1 MNEEN
6 DRLRW
11 QLKGL
16 RQDTPPTRDLWPG
29 IAARIAELPQPAETA
44 PAHQTQ
50 PGRWFPWTK
59 TATPAAGTTRVRTGP
74 RRLVPWAMAASMLLT
89 VGFLWQATHLT
100 PPQEPLIR
108 REAAQLTRDY
118 QGALAQIQGAEAH
131 PELGGAL
138 QELDRSAEEI
148 LAALDR
154 APNTRFLLEQLRR
167 TYAKRLALTQ
177 RAMMS

>member
-1 MNEEN
+1 
-6 DRLRW
+6 LR
-11 QLKGL
+11 
-16 RQDTPPTRDLWPG
+16 
-29 IAARIAELPQPAETA
+29 A
-44 PAHQTQ
+44 
-50 PGRWFPWTK
+50 
-59 TATPAAGTTRVRTGP
+59 
-74 RRLVPWAMAASMLLT
+74 RRLVPWAMAASVLLT

-100 PPQEPLIR
+100 SPQEEPLIR
-108 REAAQLTRDY
+108 QEAVQLTRDY

>member
-1 MNEEN
+1 MSEEN

-29 IAARIAELPQPAETA
+29 IAARIAGLPQPAA
-44 PAHQTQ
+44 D
-50 PGRWFPWTK
+50 
-59 TATPAAGTTRVRTGP
+59 TPAGEAGTIRRTTTWTRAAP
-74 RRLVPWAMAASMLLT
+74 RRLMPWAMAASMLLA

-100 PPQEPLIR
+100 SPQEPLIR
-108 REAAQLTRDY
+108 KEAAQLTRDY

>member
-16 RQDTPPTRDLWPG
+16 RQDIPPTRDLWPG
-29 IAARIAELPQPAETA
+29 IAARIAELPQPAEA
-44 PAHQTQ
+44 VPASPDADTI
-50 PGRWFPWTK
+50 R
-59 TATPAAGTTRVRTGP
+59 TRGGP
-74 RRLVPWAMAASMLLT
+74 RRLVPWAMAASVLLT

-108 REAAQLTRDY
+108 QEAVQLTRDY

-138 QELDRSAEEI
+138 RELDRSAEEI

>member
-1 MNEEN
+1 MSEEN

-16 RQDTPPTRDLWPG
+16 RQDTPPRRDLWPE
-29 IAARIAELPQPAETA
+29 IAARIAELPQTAEIA
-44 PAHQTQ
+44 PGQQ
-50 PGRWFPWTK
+50 DRPSRMFPWSR
-59 TATPAAGTTRVRTGP
+59 AASRGADASSVRTGA
-74 RRLVPWAMAASMLLT
+74 RRLAPWAMAASMLLAI
-89 VGFLWQATHLT
+89 GFLWQATHLT

-108 REAAQLTRDY
+108 QEAAQLTRDY

>member
-29 IAARIAELPQPAETA
+29 IAARIAGLPQPEAA
-44 PAHQTQ
+44 PGPERGH
-50 PGRWFPWTK
+50 GFPWRKGASPDHGGSLT
-59 TATPAAGTTRVRTGP
+59 RTGA
-74 RRLVPWAMAASMLLT
+74 RRLVPWAMAASMLLA

-100 PPQEPLIR
+100 SPQEPLIR
-108 REAAQLTRDY
+108 QEAALLTRDY

>member
-1 MNEEN
+1 MNEDN

-16 RQDTPPTRDLWPG
+16 RQDTPPSRDLWPG
-29 IAARIAELPQPAETA
+29 IAARIAELPQPAAGTPAGEAGTA
-44 PAHQTQ
+44 RKA
-50 PGRWFPWTK
+50 PWTR
-59 TATPAAGTTRVRTGP
+59 TAP
-74 RRLVPWAMAASMLLT
+74 RRLVPWATAASMLLA

-100 PPQEPLIR
+100 SPQEPLLR
-108 REAAQLTRDY
+108 QEAAQLTRDY

-177 RAMMS
+177 RAVMS

>member
-16 RQDTPPTRDLWPG
+16 RQDVPPSRDLWPG
-29 IAARIAELPQPAETA
+29 IAARIAELPQPSTGSSA
-44 PAHQTQ
+44 
-50 PGRWFPWTK
+50 GRE
-59 TATPAAGTTRVRTGP
+59 RVASLPLRA
-74 RRLVPWAMAASMLLT
+74 RRLVPWAMAASVLLT

-100 PPQEPLIR
+100 SPQEEPLIR
-108 REAAQLTRDY
+108 QEAVQLTRDY

>member
-16 RQDTPPTRDLWPG
+16 RQDIPPPRDLWPG
-29 IAARIAELPQPAETA
+29 IAARIAELPQASAESPADDTG
-44 PAHQTQ
+44 T
-50 PGRWFPWTK
+50 GRWFPPASPGGTG
-59 TATPAAGTTRVRTGP
+59 ATTLPLRA
-74 RRLVPWAMAASMLLT
+74 RRLVPWAMAASVLLT

-100 PPQEPLIR
+100 TPQEPLIR
-108 REAAQLTRDY
+108 QEAAQLTRDY
-118 QGALAQIQGAEAH
+118 QGALAQIQGAEDH

-138 QELDRSAEEI
+138 QELDRSATEI
-148 LAALDR
+148 LDALDH

-177 RAMMS
+177 RAVMS

>member
-1 MNEEN
+1 MNEDN

-16 RQDTPPTRDLWPG
+16 RQDTPPSRDLWPG
-29 IAARIAELPQPAETA
+29 IAARIAELPQPATGTPIGDA
-44 PAHQTQ
+44 GTV
-50 PGRWFPWTK
+50 RKVPWTR
-59 TATPAAGTTRVRTGP
+59 TAP
-74 RRLVPWAMAASMLLT
+74 RRLVPWAMAASMLLA

-100 PPQEPLIR
+100 SPQEPLLR
-108 REAAQLTRDY
+108 QEAAQLTRDY

-177 RAMMS
+177 RAVMS